1 MKKLLGFLLILGTLL
16 ISCSEKLDCEDMVC
30 TKEFRMITVK
40 FVDANGNPQIVK
52 GFTSINKRTGE
63 VLTPNNDTVNQGI
76 YVVAS
81 DSDILKLSEK
91 GDNVLVSATDSK
103 TNVKLQV
110 EYLIAGGLCS
120 CHVTKIS
127 GPDTVKL

>member
-1 MKKLLGFLLILGTLL
+1 M
-16 ISCSEKLDCEDMVC
+16 
-30 TKEFRMITVK
+30 
-40 FVDANGNPQIVK
+40 A
-52 GFTSINKRTGE
+52 
-63 VLTPNNDTVNQGI
+63 NQGI

-91 GDNVLVSATDSK
+91 GDNVLVSAIDSK
-103 TNVKLQV
+103 TNVKLEV

>member
-16 ISCSEKLDCEDMVC
+16 ISCSEARDCQDMVC
-30 TKEFRMITVK
+30 TTEFRMITVK

-52 GFTSINKRTGE
+52 DFTVVNKRTGE
-63 VLTPNNDTVNQGI
+63 RMTPVNDMANQGL

-81 DSDILKLSEK
+81 DSDLLKISEK
-91 GDNVLVSATDSK
+91 GDILLVSAIDSK

-110 EYLIAGGLCS
+110 EYLIAGGVCS

>member
-1 MKKLLGFLLILGTLL
+1 MKKLLGLLLILGTLL
-16 ISCSEKLDCEDMVC
+16 ISCSEKPDCEDIVC
-30 TKEFRMITVK
+30 TMEFRMITVK
-40 FVDANGNPQIVK
+40 FVDATGNPQIVK
-52 GFTSINKRTGE
+52 DFTVVNKRTGE
-63 VLTPNNDTVNQGI
+63 RMTPVNDMANQGI

-91 GDNVLVSATDSK
+91 GDNVLVSAIDSK
-103 TNVKLQV
+103 TNVKLEV

>member
-1 MKKLLGFLLILGTLL
+1 MKKLLGFFLMLGTLL
-16 ISCSEKLDCEDMVC
+16 ISCSDTADCEDMVC
-30 TKEFRMITVK
+30 TKEFRMITVT

-63 VLTPNNDTVNQGI
+63 VLTPNNDMANQGI

>member
-1 MKKLLGFLLILGTLL
+1 M
-16 ISCSEKLDCEDMVC
+16 
-30 TKEFRMITVK
+30 EFRMITVK
-40 FVDANGNPQIVK
+40 FVDTNGSPQIVK
-52 GFTSINKRTGE
+52 DFKVVNKRTGE
-63 VLTPNNDTVNQGI
+63 IITPVNDMTNQGL

-103 TNVKLQV
+103 TNAKVQA
-110 EYLIAGGLCS
+110 EYLIAGGVCS

>member
-1 MKKLLGFLLILGTLL
+1 MKKLLGFFLILGILL

-30 TKEFRMITVK
+30 TKEFRMITVT
-40 FVDANGNPQIVK
+40 FVDGNGNPQIVK
-52 GFTSINKRTGE
+52 GFTSVNKRTGE
-63 VLTPNNDTVNQGI
+63 VLNPNNDSGIQGL

-81 DSDILKLSEK
+81 DSDLLKLSEK
-91 GDNVLVSATDSK
+91 GDNVLVSAIDSK

-110 EYLIAGGLCS
+110 EYLISGGVCS

>member
-16 ISCSEKLDCEDMVC
+16 ISCSEKLECQDMVC

-52 GFTSINKRTGE
+52 DFTVVNKRTGE
-63 VLTPNNDTVNQGI
+63 RMTPVNDMANQGL

-81 DSDILKLSEK
+81 DSDLLKISEK
-91 GDNVLVSATDSK
+91 GDILLVSAIDSK

-110 EYLIAGGLCS
+110 EYLIAGGVCS